1 MFCTRSSSRPVK
13 ILSSLFLS
21 VCASTFSVNAQPTNT
36 VSEDSAQPDVL
47 FPVVSPQQPQP
58 RLDYALIHPEA
69 LNSFQ
74 QLCGNA
80 TQALCFDVAV
90 DRIYSANGYMP
101 IWDSAVLREA
111 LYTRLRTLDYAKLMP
126 GMAERIMELEYL
138 EAKQDQRGFD
148 ILATDS
154 YLVYQV
160 VMQQMTKQPS
170 LLFRHQTL
178 PQVNHQMLTALNTHP
193 VNAFL
198 RIGANEDALMN
209 SLRVN
214 EAEFTV
220 TQRSLLQARRYQDL
234 APHEYVPTPRL
245 MVREGQLVPNGQKVI
260 EILYHHGDLSEPDY
274 DWLQH
279 ESIISN
285 SGAVNVALKRFQQRN
300 GLQVDGVYGPAT
312 ARQLAL
318 PYQEV
323 SRVIALNLHR
333 SQFGASGAERPSIR
347 VNIPDYHMT
356 ITHKDEVVF
365 ESKVIVGRTARPTN
379 LFSSAL
385 SVMVVNP
392 RWNVP
397 ETIKKE
403 DVIPGMKRSPDY
415 LQRKNLTIINSWR
428 DRTEIPADQIEWST
442 VDPETFPYEF
452 MQGPGPTNA
461 LGNVK
466 FLMPNDYSIYLHDT
480 PARGLF
486 NRTKRNLSS
495 GCVRVE
501 KAAELADYILDY
513 QRRSQSYRH
522 FVKTDEIDNINLPR
536 KIDVDFTYVT
546 AWVDENDV
554 LQMREDIYGY
564 DRPIRE
570 PVEEKFSTLKNY
582 RRY

>member
-1 MFCTRSSSRPVK
+1 M
-13 ILSSLFLS
+13 
-21 VCASTFSVNAQPTNT
+21 CASTFSVNAQPTNT

-47 FPVVSPQQPQP
+47 FPVASPQQPQS
-58 RLDYALIHPEA
+58 RLDYALTQPDA
-69 LNSFQ
+69 LNSFR
-74 QLCGNA
+74 QLCVNA

-90 DRIYSANGYMP
+90 DRIYAANGYMP
-101 IWDSAVLREA
+101 IWESLMLREA

-160 VMQQMTKQPS
+160 VMQQMTKRPS

-178 PQVNHQMLTALNTHP
+178 PQVNHQMLTALETHP

-245 MVREGQLVPNGQKVI
+245 MVREGQLVPNGHKVI
-260 EILYHHGDLSEPDY
+260 EILYQHGDLSEHDY

-279 ESIISN
+279 EAIITN
-285 SGAVNVALKRFQQRN
+285 RGAVHMALQRFQQRN
-300 GLQVDGVYGPAT
+300 GLHVDGIYGPAT
-312 ARQLAL
+312 SRQLAL
-318 PYQEV
+318 PYEEV
-323 SRVIALNLHR
+323 ARLIALNLHR
-333 SQFGASGAERPSIR
+333 NQFGATGAERPSIR
-347 VNIPDYHMT
+347 VNIPDYHMI